1 MFRLRKNESSKSFES
16 ERFTM
21 TVARVVNRGEMFK
34 MWVLVNGS
42 QISLVGQR
50 PEKPEA
56 NSKLHLYVRFCLF
69 VLTAVQPQTVTYY
82 SI

>member
-1 MFRLRKNESSKSFES
+1 MAGIRFEHSHSYWLLFQLRKNECSKSFES

-21 TVARVVNRGEMFK
+21 TVAWVVNRGEMFK

-56 NSKLHLYVRFCLF
+56 NSKFHLYVHFCLF
-69 VLTAVQPQTVTYY
+69 
-82 SI
+82 